1 MGCFDQTD
9 VARISKRSKVRDVKA
24 RRRNTRTER
33 KERRFRQYILF
44 YRIRNARSHVYFL
57 ITNNNFTNFL
67 SLPFQANQ

>member
-9 VARISKRSKVRDVKA
+9 VARISKRIKFVTKA

-33 KERRFRQYILF
+33 KERRFRQYRVFATLVHI
-44 YRIRNARSHVYFL
+44 YFL
-57 ITNNNFTNFL
+57 IMNNNFANFL

>member
-9 VARISKRSKVRDVKA
+9 VARISKRNKVRDVKA
-24 RRRNTRTER
+24 RRRNTRT
-33 KERRFRQYILF
+33 ERRFRQYILF